1 MADPPEGP
9 IVVETDSP
17 APPRRTTRPTK
28 PSERIQDTLRTL
40 ESAAAKP
47 LAKPASRA
55 ARGTSAE
62 VDADAAGEGKK
73 ARSGGET
80 GKIMLQK
87 ILELLGRM
95 GGEMGELKVKIS
107 EQSDTISKQGELIRQ
122 LSAQIK
128 ESKEHFD
135 HGIKQSQEEHRNTK
149 EELRQVRE
157 QLEAI
162 KAATSSL
169 RSSPQPSYAN
179 VARTPPLSQPTNL
192 STLSSMHTTPSSF
205 TTAIENE
212 VREKEGHETWRCA
225 AVVKDARNADRIKV
239 ICRNETELQL
249 VKEAAERTAVPG
261 ARVLRDQLYKVK
273 VDNANRTAVVDG
285 EGNILPGA
293 EEALG
298 AENNVKIAKISWLS
312 KREAGKAYGS
322 MVVYVTK
329 GSDARRL
336 LDNHYFDLAGESAK
350 TNVFEER
357 VGPVQCARGRGITI
371 KSAMCWNQN
380 ASCVRDRTNRL
391 AGNAACGIRE
401 AMHRSL
407 HVLQLNVRKQE
418 PVQLSLMNDPDLKEY
433 AALAI
438 SEPYARKID
447 GRIITAPLGHNNWT
461 KIIPTH
467 TEDTKW
473 PIRSMLWVRRDI
485 EVEQIPVPSADLTA
499 AVLRLEERDVMVVSV
514 YVEGRDERALG
525 SAMGQLHNLIHQ
537 FRNGTGRRTDV
548 ILAGDFNRHDLLW
561 GGGDVS
567 AKRQGE
573 AEPIINLMNEH
584 GLCSL
589 LPRGTKTWQGRDAES
604 TIDLVLATSELAE
617 EMVECG
623 IHPTEHGSDHRAIR
637 STFDVEM
644 PKRTMTHRLLL
655 KNAPWAMISA
665 RVEDNLRALPWTVD
679 VQTQTDQLMKVVL
692 EAIHELTPRVQ
703 PPPYAKRWW
712 TKDLTRLRQNYTFWR
727 NQARTQRRAGRP
739 STDLEARAKDASKE
753 YHDGIRKQKKAHWEV
768 FLAEDANI
776 WKAARYLQ
784 PGKDTMEDKVPP
796 LKREDGSVAKENA
809 EQAEELLKT
818 FFPPLPAR
826 IEAEVRRRH
835 REALS
840 MPELTLE
847 EIEEKIMAAKPWKAP
862 GEDGLPAVVWKR
874 LWPVVKYRVW
884 TLFDCSLREG
894 VVPHQWRSAKII
906 PLKKPDK
913 GDYTIAKA
921 WRPISLLSTLGKIM
935 EA

>member
-1 MADPPEGP
+1 MADPPQGP
-9 IVVETDSP
+9 IVVDTDSP

-80 GKIMLQK
+80 GKVMLQK

-149 EELRQVRE
+149 EELGQVRE

-179 VARTPPLSQPTNL
+179 VARTPPLSQPTDL
-192 STLSSMHTTPSSF
+192 PTLSSMHTTPSSF
-205 TTAIENE
+205 TDTLHCTVDTSRVEEGDRQKAQIGAIRQAIENE

-225 AVVKDARNADRIKV
+225 AVVKDARNADRINV

-357 VGPVQCARGRGITI
+357 VGPVQCYRCQEIGHKRF
-371 KSAMCWNQN
+371 
-380 ASCVRDRTNRL
+380 
-391 AGNAACGIRE
+391 ACKKAEVCG
-401 AMHRSL
+401 RSL
-407 HVLQLNVRKQE
+407 RVLQLNVRKQE

-438 SEPYARKID
+438 SEPYTRKID
-447 GRIITAPLGHNNWT
+447 DNTYAHGGH
-461 KIIPTH
+461 
-467 TEDTKW
+467 
-473 PIRSMLWVRRDI
+473 
-485 EVEQIPVPSADLTA
+485 EVADS
-499 AVLRLEERDVMVVSV
+499 EH
-514 YVEGRDERALG
+514 ALG
-525 SAMGQLHNLIHQ
+525 ATRYRGGTNTSAVGRSYGGGAAIGRARRHDGIG
-537 FRNGTGRRTDV
+537 FRNRTGQHTNV
-548 ILAGDFNRHDLLW
+548 ILAGDFNCHDLLW

-573 AEPIINLMNEH
+573 AEPIINLINKH

-589 LPRGTKTWQGRDAES
+589 LPRGTKTWQGRNAES
-604 TIDLVLATSELAE
+604 TIDLVLATLELAE

-623 IHPTEHGSDHRAIR
+623 IYPTKHGSDHRAIR
-637 STFDVEM
+637 T
-644 PKRTMTHRLLL
+644 
-655 KNAPWAMISA
+655 
-665 RVEDNLRALPWTVD
+665 RVEDNLRPLPWTVN

-712 TKDLTRLRQNYTFWR
+712 IKDLTRLRQNYTFWR
-727 NQARTQRRAGRP
+727 NQARTQRRAGRS
-739 STDLEARAKDASKE
+739 STDLEARANNASKE
-753 YHDGIRKQKKAHWEV
+753 YHDGIRKQKKAH
-768 FLAEDANI
+768 
-776 WKAARYLQ
+776 
-784 PGKDTMEDKVPP
+784 
-796 LKREDGSVAKENA
+796 
-809 EQAEELLKT
+809 
-818 FFPPLPAR
+818 
-826 IEAEVRRRH
+826 
-835 REALS
+835 
-840 MPELTLE
+840 
-847 EIEEKIMAAKPWKAP
+847 
-862 GEDGLPAVVWKR
+862 
-874 LWPVVKYRVW
+874 
-884 TLFDCSLREG
+884 
-894 VVPHQWRSAKII
+894 
-906 PLKKPDK
+906 
-913 GDYTIAKA
+913 
-921 WRPISLLSTLGKIM
+921 
-935 EA
+935 

>member
-9 IVVETDSP
+9 IVVDTDSP

-62 VDADAAGEGKK
+62 GDADAAGEGKK

-80 GKIMLQK
+80 GKVMLQK

-179 VARTPPLSQPTNL
+179 VARTPPLSQPTDL
-192 STLSSMHTTPSSF
+192 PTLSSMHTTPSSF
-205 TTAIENE
+205 TDTLHCTVDTSRVEEGDRQKAQIGAIRQAIENE

-261 ARVLRDQLYKVK
+261 ARVLRDQLYPVK

-357 VGPVQCARGRGITI
+357 VGPVQCYRCQEIGHKRFACKKAEVCGRCARPG
-371 KSAMCWNQN
+371 
-380 ASCVRDRTNRL
+380 
-391 AGNAACGIRE
+391 
-401 AMHRSL
+401 H
-407 HVLQLNVRKQE
+407 HH
-418 PVQLSLMNDPDLKEY
+418 KEC
-433 AALAI
+433 
-438 SEPYARKID
+438 
-447 GRIITAPLGHNNWT
+447 N
-461 KIIPTH
+461 
-467 TEDTKW
+467 
-473 PIRSMLWVRRDI
+473 
-485 EVEQIPVPSADLTA
+485 
-499 AVLRLEERDVMVVSV
+499 
-514 YVEGRDERALG
+514 
-525 SAMGQLHNLIHQ
+525 
-537 FRNGTGRRTDV
+537 
-548 ILAGDFNRHDLLW
+548 
-561 GGGDVS
+561 
-567 AKRQGE
+567 
-573 AEPIINLMNEH
+573 
-584 GLCSL
+584 
-589 LPRGTKTWQGRDAES
+589 
-604 TIDLVLATSELAE
+604 
-617 EMVECG
+617 
-623 IHPTEHGSDHRAIR
+623 
-637 STFDVEM
+637 
-644 PKRTMTHRLLL
+644 
-655 KNAPWAMISA
+655 
-665 RVEDNLRALPWTVD
+665 
-679 VQTQTDQLMKVVL
+679 VL
-692 EAIHELTPRVQ
+692 EPKCVLCEGPHESFSWKCRVRNPR
-703 PPPYAKRWW
+703 
-712 TKDLTRLRQNYTFWR
+712 
-727 NQARTQRRAGRP
+727 
-739 STDLEARAKDASKE
+739 SDA
-753 YHDGIRKQKKAHWEV
+753 
-768 FLAEDANI
+768 
-776 WKAARYLQ
+776 
-784 PGKDTMEDKVPP
+784 
-796 LKREDGSVAKENA
+796 
-809 EQAEELLKT
+809 
-818 FFPPLPAR
+818 
-826 IEAEVRRRH
+826 
-835 REALS
+835 
-840 MPELTLE
+840 
-847 EIEEKIMAAKPWKAP
+847 
-862 GEDGLPAVVWKR
+862 
-874 LWPVVKYRVW
+874 
-884 TLFDCSLREG
+884 
-894 VVPHQWRSAKII
+894 
-906 PLKKPDK
+906 
-913 GDYTIAKA
+913 
-921 WRPISLLSTLGKIM
+921 
-935 EA
+935 